1 MDSWRGARPNACRRR
16 TRDSDRL
23 LADRCLDPPTPSASP
38 ARLLSQPTVLIHL
51 AAALAVWALGLPAQH
66 RRARGGLEAEFADVC
81 VDNREA
87 LLCEHRAIGQ
97 TQPVHLAFL
106 GSGPRPEIPNCGW
119 QRLESVPAL
128 GAKEMQPFVFVGAP
142 DLITHLGLRTPQ
154 GSHNGRMADVIVVR
168 DLAQALA
175 SSRTIRAASRAW
187 CA

>member
-66 RRARGGLEAEFADVC
+66 CRARGGLEVELADVC

-87 LLCEHRAIGQ
+87 LLREHRAIGQ
-97 TQPVHLAFL
+97 TQPVDFQERTTQVVFRPKKPGKCLA
-106 GSGPRPEIPNCGW
+106 PKN
-119 QRLESVPAL
+119 
-128 GAKEMQPFVFVGAP
+128 GARHA
-142 DLITHLGLRTPQ
+142 
-154 GSHNGRMADVIVVR
+154 
-168 DLAQALA
+168 
-175 SSRTIRAASRAW
+175 IRRG
-187 CA
+187 

>member
-66 RRARGGLEAEFADVC
+66 CRARGGLEVELADVC

-97 TQPVHLAFL
+97 TQPIHLTFL
-106 GSGPRPEIPNCGW
+106 GSGPRPETPNCGW
-119 QRLESVPAL
+119 QQFKSVHAL
-128 GAKEMQPFVFVGAP
+128 GAEEC
-142 DLITHLGLRTPQ
+142 
-154 GSHNGRMADVIVVR
+154 
-168 DLAQALA
+168 
-175 SSRTIRAASRAW
+175 SSLSLLERQTL
-187 CA
+187 